1 MIYNINMATKILN
14 KKSQIAICCANISNM
29 ISSYQTGQGV
39 FSKQRFEVNEIIKR
53 AIGIPW
59 KLFINIIFYIIKFF
73 MKFYG
78 ALFEL

>member
-1 MIYNINMATKILN
+1 
-14 KKSQIAICCANISNM
+14 M